1 VSEDQRI
8 KQLLREGIDAVRE
21 GDKSTARDRFEQVTE
36 LDENNERAWFYLAQV
51 VDTDEDRRIALKNV
65 LVINPN
71 NEKARQQMDKLESKL
86 RDAKADAEVVPGIS
100 RRVLMLVGGGG
111 AAIVLAIVIIT
122 IVINSTNA
130 SREAAVHQQ
139 ETQVAQLATGGAE
152 TAIFL
157 ATSGF
162 ETQMALI
169 GTDTPTPRSNE
180 LPPTFTPSPG
190 PTETPTPLLLPP
202 PGPEIAGNI
211 AAWGGIDSLSN
222 GALEPRLYRISD
234 GGNFTPIG
242 DELGRDVRFGGNGD
256 RIVYTRYFT
265 PTFDFGLEVIN
276 TNGTQQQII
285 RSTIPVLDAGQP
297 DYCETANKV
306 VFVAVPEE
314 RPTGENIQFDLEPP
328 TQLFIIDLDVI
339 AQIAPGSEA
348 PPSAT
353 IRLTNDGARY
363 SYPAFSPDCSRVAVV
378 RDDFNSAQAG
388 PDVVVLEIANPTN
401 ITRVTTD
408 LTTFIET
415 SPRWSRDGSQLVFA
429 AAQATSP
436 NNSDIVVASATGSGA
451 PQVPIRSDADDIL
464 PVFSPD
470 GAYLAFSSSRQG
482 PYNIF
487 IYRVSDGQLFQLT
500 NATSNIFVGGWWQ

>member
-1 VSEDQRI
+1 MSEEQKI
-8 KQLLREGIDAVRE
+8 KQLLREGIDAVRD
-21 GDKSTARDRFEQVTE
+21 GDRSTARDRFEQVTE
-36 LDENNERAWFYLAQV
+36 LDEKNERAWFYLAQV

-65 LVINPN
+65 LVLNPN
-71 NEKARQQMDKLESKL
+71 NEKARQQMDKLDSKL
-86 RDAKADAEVVPGIS
+86 RDEQADAEVVPGIS
-100 RRVLMLVGGGG
+100 RRVLLLVGGGG
-111 AAIVLAIVIIT
+111 AAIVLVILIAV
-122 IVINSTNA
+122 IAINSMNA
-130 SREAAVHQQ
+130 SREAALNQQ
-139 ETQVAQLATGGAE
+139 LTQVAQLATGGAE

-162 ETQMALI
+162 ETQQALI
-169 GTDTPTPRSNE
+169 GTPTPTPRSNE

-190 PTETPTPLLLPP
+190 PTETPTPVLLPP
-202 PGPEIAGNI
+202 PGPDIMGQI
-211 AAWGGIDSLSN
+211 VAWGGVDSLSN

-256 RIVYTRYFT
+256 RIVYTRYFA

-276 TNGTQQQII
+276 TNGTQQQPI
-285 RSTIPVLDAGQP
+285 RSTLPVLEAGQP
-297 DYCETANKV
+297 DYCQTSNKV
-306 VFVAVPEE
+306 VFVAVPEQ
-314 RPTGENIQFDLEPP
+314 RPTGEVQFDVDPP
-328 TQLFIIDLDVI
+328 TQVFIMDLDVI

-348 PPSAT
+348 PPNAT
-353 IRLTNDGARY
+353 IRLTNDNVRY

-388 PDVVVLEIANPTN
+388 PDVAVIDVNNPTS

-408 LTTFIET
+408 LTTFIES

-429 AAQATSP
+429 AAQATAP

-451 PQVPIRSDADDIL
+451 PQVPIRDQSDDIL

-470 GAYLAFSSSRQG
+470 GAYLAFSSNRLG

-487 IYRVSDGQLFQLT
+487 IYRVSDGQIFQLT
-500 NATSNIFVGGWWQ
+500 NSTSGVFVGGWWQ